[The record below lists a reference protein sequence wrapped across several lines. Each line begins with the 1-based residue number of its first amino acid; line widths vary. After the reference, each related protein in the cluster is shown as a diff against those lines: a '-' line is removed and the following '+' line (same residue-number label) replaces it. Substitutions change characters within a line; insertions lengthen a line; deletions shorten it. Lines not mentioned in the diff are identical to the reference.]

1 MRSEDKS
8 GLSSGFLGRGGT
20 CGFSHRELFGLLPL
34 AAHWGGVGGVALPGL
49 TRLRLSIENP
59 GAGPGASS
67 HMLGGSL
74 GPGGGADGQA
84 DCVAET

>member
-8 GLSSGFLGRGGT
+8 GLSSGFLRSGGT

-34 AAHWGGVGGVALPGL
+34 AAHLGGGSVALPGL
-49 TRLRLSIENP
+49 TRLHLSIENS
-59 GAGPGASS
+59 GTGPGASS
-67 HMLGGSL
+67 HRLGGSL